1 VNRLLAANRILV
13 AGIGNVFLSD
23 DGFGVEVARRLATQ
37 ELAPGIE
44 VVDVGIRGMHLAYR
58 LLDGYHAVVLVDTV
72 RHGGAPGTLYL
83 LEHDL
88 DEPADAPEFD
98 APQFDAH
105 GMDPAS
111 VLAMLDALAAGVGV
125 ARPVGRVL
133 VVGCEPARLDE
144 GIGLSDPVA
153 AVVDRAA
160 QAVVDLVGELLEEGG
175 QGGHREQDP
184 AGDRADRGGG
194 RGGGGGAERAGR
206 EPVPQDAEDVGA
218 AHVPGHSR

>member
-1 VNRLLAANRILV
+1 VNGVLAANRILV

-23 DGFGVEVARRLATQ
+23 DGFGVEVARRLATRD
-37 ELAPGIE
+37 LRAGVE

-58 LLDGYHAVVLVDTV
+58 LLEGYRAVVLVDTV
-72 RHGGAPGTLYL
+72 RHGGSPGTLYL

-88 DEPADAPEFD
+88 DDPADASRTD
-98 APQFDAH
+98 APHVDAH

-144 GIGLSDPVA
+144 GIGLSDRVA

-160 QAVVDLVGELLEEGG
+160 EAVVDLITDLLNEGEHDDQVAAGG
-175 QGGHREQDP
+175 R
-184 AGDRADRGGG
+184 AGRGG
-194 RGGGGGAERAGR
+194 RGGRHADG
-206 EPVPQDAEDVGA
+206 P
-218 AHVPGHSR
+218 